1 MKEERLLILTMLQEG
16 KITAEEAAELL
27 AALARTPETQKE
39 KTLTERVAEVVER
52 VEQAREQ
59 VEAKL
64 EAARQRIEEA
74 RIRGERTGEDII
86 RGLEDVFV
94 NVERGLS
101 RVLNELPETVGRW
114 FGALRLWPEHTVNQ
128 AYEGEFPAG
137 PPEAAISAVPRCGP
151 RRADAGGGPGRPVRG
166 RSLGGYPG
174 WLHPGGRRRRARLP
188 RGNHQPRPRR
198 GRGLGGEAGGGGDPL
213 GSDGPRLPA
222 GGRRPTGRGSIGK
235 SRPAQGVELP
245 PGVPDGGWFGALPE
259 PADHQSAADHGR
271 RQHSPARR
279 AGG

>member
-27 AALARTPETQKE
+27 EALSRTPETQKE
-39 KTLTERVAEVVER
+39 KTLSERVAEVVER

-128 AYEGEFPAG
+128 VYEGEFPAG
-137 PPEAAISAVPRCGP
+137 LSEAEISVVTRDGFI
-151 RRADAGGGPGRPVRG
+151 RVDAGDGPGYRVEITNHVRVEDAD
-166 RSLGGYPG
+166 LAEK
-174 WLHPGGRRRRARLP
+174 LAA
-188 RGNHQPRPRR
+188 
-198 GRGLGGEAGGGGDPL
+198 EATRL

-222 GGRRPTGRGSIGK
+222 GGRRPKGRGSIGK

-245 PGVPDGGWFGALPE
+245 PGVPDGGRFGALPE